1 MEGERRKR
9 KLENNEEESE
19 EEKLEK
25 FYELIRSTKDV
36 RDRLANN
43 KDKEDKKDSFL
54 EKDKGVWWP
63 KFQPE
68 DFTDDYYQQGLI
80 RSPHDSSSNPS
91 VRPSPSTPAKH
102 DDVVQV
108 TDKLPPQATAPAPP
122 PQTEDD
128 EKANDH
134 VDLNLSL

>member
-36 RDRLANN
+36 RDRLAHN
-43 KDKEDKKDSFL
+43 KDKE
-54 EKDKGVWWP
+54 EKDKGVWRP

-68 DFTDDYYQQGLI
+68 DFIDDYYQQGLI
-80 RSPHDSSSNPS
+80 RSPQDSSSNPS

-108 TDKLPPQATAPAPP
+108 ADKQPPQATAPAPP

-134 VDLNLSL
+134 LDLNLSL